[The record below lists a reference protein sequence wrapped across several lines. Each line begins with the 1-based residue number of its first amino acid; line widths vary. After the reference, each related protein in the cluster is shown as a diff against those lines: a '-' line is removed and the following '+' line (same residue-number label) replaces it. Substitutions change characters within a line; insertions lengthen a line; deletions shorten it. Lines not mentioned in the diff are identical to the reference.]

1 MNIKTKFNPYARRK
15 ARRLA
20 LQALYQWEHTKQA
33 PSEIIAQFLCDQE
46 AIKADL
52 DYFAEIVKQVIEH
65 QERLDQDLLVCLDR
79 TLPELDPIELT
90 ILRMS
95 SYELLYRSE
104 IPYKVVLNE
113 AIELAKLFG
122 ATDGHK
128 YVNGVLD
135 RLAHRARAVEMSD
148 KHE

>member
-1 MNIKTKFNPYARRK
+1 
-15 ARRLA
+15 
-20 LQALYQWEHTKQA
+20 
-33 PSEIIAQFLCDQE
+33 
-46 AIKADL
+46 
-52 DYFAEIVKQVIEH
+52 
-65 QERLDQDLLVCLDR
+65 
-79 TLPELDPIELT
+79 LPELDPIELT